1 MEKPD
6 VRQWKNEDVVHWLKK
21 INCTKYIDIIEKSG
35 IDGKKLL
42 KCDHNNIN
50 YLLGFNDKN
59 EIGNILRNLELLK
72 NLKMEKYE
80 KNNRADNIEKYMNS
94 SNTFCVFVDTDA

>member
-1 MEKPD
+1 MKSKYFPLEMAKMLKNKNIDKIDSIRMIQSTTSVVMEKPD
-6 VRQWKNEDVVHWLKK
+6 VMQWKNEDVVHWLKK

-59 EIGNILRNLELLK
+59 EIGNI
-72 NLKMEKYE
+72 
-80 KNNRADNIEKYMNS
+80 
-94 SNTFCVFVDTDA
+94 